1 MKAQVLLCRLVRVRK
16 TGHDRWMAC
25 CPAHDDGTPSLSIR
39 ELDDGRVLL
48 HCFTGC
54 AVEAIL
60 DAVGLQFGDL
70 YPDQPLGHGLK
81 GSEARL
87 ISARQGLEIVAK
99 ESLLVAVF
107 AADQAQGKL
116 LSESDRSRL
125 MLAAGR
131 IHAAYQ
137 EAVR

>member
-1 MKAQVLLCRLVRVRK
+1 MKIQVLLSRLQKVRSE
-16 TGHDRWMAC
+16 GQDRWRAC

-48 HCFTGC
+48 YCHAHCK
-54 AVEAIL
+54 VEDVLGAL
-60 DAVGLQFGDL
+60 GLQFSDL
-70 YPDQPLGHGLK
+70 YPDRLLGHGLK
-81 GSEARL
+81 GTRSRL
-87 ISARQGLEIVAK
+87 VSARQALEIVAK

-116 LSESDRSRL
+116 LTEADRSRL

-137 EAVR
+137 EAIT

>member
-1 MKAQVLLCRLVRVRK
+1 MKAQVVLSRLQKVRSEGR
-16 TGHDRWMAC
+16 DRWKAC

-39 ELDDGRVLL
+39 ALDDGRVLL
-48 HCFTGC
+48 HCFAGC
-54 AVEAIL
+54 EVEAIL
-60 DAVGLQFGDL
+60 SALSLQFSDL
-70 YPDQPLGHGLK
+70 YPDQLLGHGLK
-81 GSEARL
+81 GARPRL
-87 ISARQGLEIVAK
+87 VSAPQALEIVAK

-137 EAVR
+137 EAAR

>member
-1 MKAQVLLCRLVRVRK
+1 MKAQVLLSRLVRVRK
-16 TGHDRWMAC
+16 AGHDRWMAC

-107 AADQAQGKL
+107 AADQAHGKL